1 LREELLSNGTT
12 LRSLN
17 DKGDDSPEGELQD
30 AILDQLAKYERAKT
44 LERTRRGKLRKAQE
58 GKIVGTGTA
67 PYGFYYADDHYHV
80 DPEIMPYVHEMFK
93 LAAADSSLYSIVQHL
108 TKIGAP
114 TPKCGKW
121 HASTVRKILQSD
133 TYLGTFWWGKERV
146 TTTTTSVIK
155 NGENLGLNLIGY
167 QYQSPTQVSLP
178 RPSPVPGNL

>member
-1 LREELLSNGTT
+1 
-12 LRSLN
+12 
-17 DKGDDSPEGELQD
+17 
-30 AILDQLAKYERAKT
+30 
-44 LERTRRGKLRKAQE
+44 
-58 GKIVGTGTA
+58 
-67 PYGFYYADDHYHV
+67 
-80 DPEIMPYVHEMFK
+80 MPYVHEMFK